1 MDPLASIAGEI
12 EDAVGSGDPV
22 RRTDALRRM
31 TTLFIEQAPH
41 LKAMHITVFDEV
53 ILRLARDIEFRA
65 RIELSD
71 RLADVP
77 NAPLRVVKDLAYDD
91 DIAVAGPV
99 LARSP
104 RLADDDLMQI
114 ASTKS
119 QDHLFA
125 LTCRGALPECV
136 TDVIVD
142 RGETRVV
149 RSIAGNE
156 GARFS
161 PKGFAGLLDRARA
174 DETLQAILRTRRD
187 IPPRQLARLVEIARE
202 KVRESLRSEFGDAEA
217 GVLDEAVDEVSSAVA
232 HAGGLRGSSL
242 MDDFRPATAAVEKRA
257 RKAPI
262 SEEDVI
268 EWLKDG
274 CVAEALVAIAHIAD
288 VKIEMVAGAYHS
300 PHYDPMLFIV
310 RSLRFGWIT
319 FKMLLTCKAG
329 REPPEGVLK
338 NAFDAYQHLSVR
350 TATRVVRFTAVRG
363 GTLPAA
369 S

>member
-12 EDAVGSGDPV
+12 EDAVGSGDPA

-31 TTLFIEQAPH
+31 TTLFVEQAPH
-41 LKAMHITVFDEV
+41 LKAMHVTVFDEV

-65 RIELSD
+65 RVELSD

-104 RLADDDLMQI
+104 RLADDDLVDI
-114 ASTKS
+114 ASTKG
-119 QDHLFA
+119 QDPLFA
-125 LTCRGALPECV
+125 LTRRAALPECV

-149 RSIAGNE
+149 RSVAGNE

-161 PKGFAGLLDRARA
+161 PKGFAGLMEKARA
-174 DETLQAILRTRRD
+174 DEALQAILRTRRD

-202 KVRESLRSEFGDAEA
+202 RVRESLRPEFTGAEA
-217 GVLDEAVDEVSSAVA
+217 GVLDEAIDEVSSAVA
-232 HAGGLRGSSL
+232 QAGGSRGSTL
-242 MDDFRPATAAVEKRA
+242 IDDFKPAIAIVEARA
-257 RKAPI
+257 RKAPVT
-262 SEEDVI
+262 EDDVI
-268 EWLKDG
+268 DWLKEG
-274 CVAEALVAIAHIAD
+274 RVAEALVAIAHIAN
-288 VKIEMVAGAYHS
+288 VNIEMVAGAYHS

-329 REPPEGVLK
+329 REPPESVLK
-338 NAFDAYQHLSVR
+338 NAFDAYQHLSVQ

>member
-1 MDPLASIAGEI
+1 MDPLASIAKEI
-12 EDAVGSGDPV
+12 EDAVGSGDPA
-22 RRTDALRRM
+22 RRTEALRRM
-31 TTLFIEQAPH
+31 TNLFVEQAPH
-41 LKAMHITVFDEV
+41 LKAMHVTVFDEV

-65 RIELSD
+65 RMELSD

-77 NAPLRVVKDLAYDD
+77 NAPPRVVRDLAFDD

-99 LARSP
+99 LERSP
-104 RLADDDLMQI
+104 RLAEGDLVEI
-114 ASTKS
+114 AAAKG
-119 QDHLFA
+119 QDHLLS
-125 LTCRGALPECV
+125 LTRRATLPEAV

-142 RGETRVV
+142 RGDTRVV
-149 RSIAGNE
+149 RSVAGNQ

-161 PKGFAGLLDRARA
+161 PRGFQELLEKARA
-174 DETLQAILRTRRD
+174 DETLQGILRARRD

-202 KVRESLRSEFGDAEA
+202 QVRETLRPEFKGSESEL
-217 GVLDEAVDEVSSAVA
+217 LDEAIDEVSGAVA
-232 HAGGLRGSSL
+232 RAGGSPTLV
-242 MDDFRPATAAVEKRA
+242 DDFRPAIQAVEQRA
-257 RKAPI
+257 RRAPI
-262 SEEDVI
+262 SEDDVLA
-268 EWLKDG
+268 WLKEG
-274 CVAEALVAIAHIAD
+274 RVAEALVAIAHIANIN
-288 VKIEMVAGAYHS
+288 IEMVAGAYHS

-329 REPPEGVLK
+329 REPSEGVLK
-338 NAFDAYQHLSVR
+338 NAFDAYQHLSVQ